1 MTIAQGVLDWVD
13 TLPLWQRDL
22 ARRVAH
28 AVDLDDGERAEVLAL
43 IKSEAGIAVATEV
56 PEPVPL
62 SLEDL
67 PAGASGPVA
76 KLSKYGL
83 LQGVGMVVDD
93 ALITFANE
101 GITAVYGPNATGKTS
116 YARGLKALCHTVD
129 TGSKVRG
136 NVYVKGSPP
145 ASANVEYELKGTI
158 RQERTALSGEG
169 LRLPGITVFDNACAE
184 LYVNDMNAIQ
194 YVPGPLLILT
204 RMAHTQN
211 QLRNALE
218 DERRTLMAVTP
229 GYEGLPDETAAGRAV
244 RALNNPG
251 QNPDLR
257 ALALITDEERARHE
271 ALRAAVAAAEASTAL
286 ADAAAARADVHEG
299 EDLGVALETLAAHC
313 DAAAAERLRTA
324 AIEDR
329 VARNALRLASEQF
342 EQAPVRG
349 IGSDPWS
356 LLWEAARSFA
366 TSHGVP
372 FPPQADERCPLCLQQ
387 VDDEVA
393 TQLAT
398 FEAHVRSDV
407 SAKATAAAAAL
418 QRALED
424 GSPTWADRCRTSL
437 LARMQE
443 LNPSLA
449 SEIDAYVSAA
459 QNHLQAGQGAPE
471 SWGALA
477 TTCDD
482 QVRALRT
489 WAEERKAHA
498 DQLQETGDAEKL
510 AALRRELRELESRT
524 VLSTRLGEFETWK
537 ATVRVVA
544 KIDHVHSALATN
556 KLTSQQRH
564 LAETLIGSALTTALK
579 SELKS
584 LRCDHLPVQVDL
596 DVAKAE
602 TSVGLRLVANEPADL
617 SDIVSEGERRAIAL
631 AFFLAELTMLPQD
644 AGIIVDDPV
653 SSLDEERRQLIADR
667 LVDEATHRQVIVFTH
682 DLPFLADLQGQ
693 AEAAEVPIE
702 VRGIW
707 RLGDDVGQ
715 VDQEPPFKAMNLK
728 KRIGVLRQRVQE
740 WDSATPPRSQDEARH
755 RVNQFYSDLRIS
767 WERAVEERLFQG
779 VVQRMQRGVKTMSL
793 RHVEITKDHTDMV
806 EAGMTRASFFVHDEP
821 DGAAV
826 PLPGRTDLADDL
838 EMLVDFEKLVPKK

>member
-1 MTIAQGVLDWVD
+1 
-13 TLPLWQRDL
+13 
-22 ARRVAH
+22 
-28 AVDLDDGERAEVLAL
+28 
-43 IKSEAGIAVATEV
+43 
-56 PEPVPL
+56 
-62 SLEDL
+62 
-67 PAGASGPVA
+67 
-76 KLSKYGL
+76 
-83 LQGVGMVVDD
+83 
-93 ALITFANE
+93 
-101 GITAVYGPNATGKTS
+101 
-116 YARGLKALCHTVD
+116 
-129 TGSKVRG
+129 
-136 NVYVKGSPP
+136 
-145 ASANVEYELKGTI
+145 
-158 RQERTALSGEG
+158 
-169 LRLPGITVFDNACAE
+169 
-184 LYVNDMNAIQ
+184 
-194 YVPGPLLILT
+194 
-204 RMAHTQN
+204 
-211 QLRNALE
+211 
-218 DERRTLMAVTP
+218 
-229 GYEGLPDETAAGRAV
+229 
-244 RALNNPG
+244 
-251 QNPDLR
+251 
-257 ALALITDEERARHE
+257 
-271 ALRAAVAAAEASTAL
+271 VAA
-286 ADAAAARADVHEG
+286 
-299 EDLGVALETLAAHC
+299 
-313 DAAAAERLRTA
+313 
-324 AIEDR
+324 
-329 VARNALRLASEQF
+329 
-342 EQAPVRG
+342 
-349 IGSDPWS
+349 
-356 LLWEAARSFA
+356 
-366 TSHGVP
+366 
-372 FPPQADERCPLCLQQ
+372 
-387 VDDEVA
+387 
-393 TQLAT
+393 QLAT

-407 SAKATAAAAAL
+407 SAKATAAVAAL
-418 QRALED
+418 QKALGD
-424 GSPTWADRCRTSL
+424 ASPTWADRCRTSL

-449 SEIDAYVSAA
+449 GEIDAYVGAA
-459 QNHLQAGQGAPE
+459 RDHLQAGQGAPE

-482 QVRALRT
+482 QVRVLRT

-498 DQLQETGDAEKL
+498 EQLQATGDAQKL

-524 VLSTRLGEFETWK
+524 VLSSRLGEFETWK
-537 ATVRVVA
+537 GTVQVVA
-544 KIDHVHSALATN
+544 KIDHAHSALATN
-556 KLTSQQRH
+556 KVTSQQRH
-564 LAETLIGSALTTALK
+564 LAETLIAGALTTALL
-579 SELKS
+579 SELKA

-602 TSVGLRLVANEPADL
+602 TSVGLRLIANEPADL
-617 SDIVSEGERRAIAL
+617 ADIVSEGERRAIAL

-667 LVDEATHRQVIVFTH
+667 LVHEATHRQVVVFTH

-740 WDSATPPRSQDEARH
+740 WDSATPPCSQDEARH

-826 PLPGRTDLADDL
+826 PLPGRTELAADL